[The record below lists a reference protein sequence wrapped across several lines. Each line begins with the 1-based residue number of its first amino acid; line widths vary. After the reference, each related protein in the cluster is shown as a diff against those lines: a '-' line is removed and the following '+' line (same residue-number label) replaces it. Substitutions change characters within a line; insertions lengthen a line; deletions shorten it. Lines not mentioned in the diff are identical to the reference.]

1 VQNIKTQLAKTVIF
15 SPINSILTKMEIEVG
30 ENASLNVIII
40 SLMSASEFEIEARVA
55 EVDIAKIKINDSA
68 KVTLDAYGSDI
79 IFEAKVVKIDPAETI
94 IEGLPTYKVTLQ
106 FIEKDDRLKSGM
118 TADIDILTAQKQ
130 EVILIP
136 QRAVISENGDKLVR
150 VLENGNK
157 VKKVIVKTGLRGSS
171 GEIEIVE
178 GLAEGDKVI
187 ISIKEK

>member
-30 ENASLNVIII
+30 ENASLNVAII

-150 VLENGNK
+150 VLEKGNK